1 MLLVNIIIQAFTLAV
16 TDALPSRVS
25 PDKVFIAVKTTAK
38 FHKSRLEPVLNTWYH
53 TAPDATYFFTDA
65 AADRQTERL
74 AASVSGRNP
83 LIVTDCPSDHSR
95 TSLSCKL
102 EAEISQFLTPQ
113 HDNKDWFCHL
123 DDDNYLNTPAL
134 LDMLARYPANQPW
147 YLGKVSIPKQ
157 LEVLDRLQL
166 PEKKTVKFWFAT
178 GGAGFCISRGLAE
191 KMRPFVV
198 DGQFQELS
206 NTIRLP
212 DDVTMGYLME
222 ILLEIPL
229 TQVSLFHSHLEPLRT
244 IKDIKKQI
252 TFSYSKY
259 EDTSEDNVVEFEDD
273 VSDNNL
279 IDNDPTRFYKIH
291 CKLFNECF

>member
-1 MLLVNIIIQAFTLAV
+1 MLLVNFIIQAFLLAV
-16 TDALPSRVS
+16 TYALPSKVS
-25 PDKVFIAVKTTAK
+25 PDRVFIAVKTTAK
-38 FHKSRLEPVLNTWYH
+38 FHKTRLEPVLNTWYH
-53 TAPDATYFFTDA
+53 TAPESTYFFTDA
-65 AADRQTERL
+65 ADRRTEQL

-95 TSLSCKL
+95 TALSCKL
-102 EAEISQFLTPQ
+102 EAEIGHFLTAE

-134 LDMLARYPANQPW
+134 LDMLARYPSSQPW
-147 YLGKVSIPKQ
+147 YLGKVSIPKK

-198 DGQFQELS
+198 DGKFQELS
-206 NTIRLP
+206 DTIRLP

-222 ILLEIPL
+222 ILLKIPL
-229 TQVSLFHSHLEPLRT
+229 TQVSLFHSHLEPLRS
-244 IKDIKKQI
+244 IKDFDKQI

-259 EDTSEDNVVEFEDD
+259 EDTSEDNVVEFEG
-273 VSDNNL
+273 DNNL

-291 CKLFNECF
+291 CKLFNQCF